1 MEKDQRIRL
10 IKNKINRK
18 ILYSKSIGALNSKG
32 KYIIQLDQDDLF
44 IRDDVFDLLY
54 NEAENSSL
62 DLVQISDI
70 VRNQILF
77 DNLTRINCMIPLKNE
92 SYITQ
97 PELKYTLFT
106 NDYNYLLWC
115 LLIKGDI
122 YKKAIYGLWPVI
134 INYQIKFQEDY
145 IITFMIVIL
154 SKNYKYLNYISLIH
168 LFHSNSTSANFI
180 RKNEYHLSLLF
191 CGYIIYD
198 YYIKY
203 NPKDIII
210 LFNYL
215 NFFSKHFKTSKIRFP
230 KLFKHILNIILKSKF
245 LSDKYKIFLKKEFQI
260 SDLKH
265 NNSKIIPK
273 LKCINNST
281 FFNKKVEK
289 NDNKIIFSIIIVCT
303 EYQYLENII
312 DSIQIQSFI
321 YFEIILIYDNND
333 IINLN
338 LIKNYIKKYQNIKLI
353 SNEEIQG
360 FVYSFSKGIE
370 TSKGEYIWLL
380 RPNYILS
387 GKEILSKLY
396 NIVKK
401 DKSIDILE
409 FNLLI
414 NDEIVDNNSLNIYKC
429 HHFKSE
435 FNFDGIKYNMNY
447 SEIDLKEDLLINK
460 LIKSN
465 LFKKIINK
473 FNLTNINRKI
483 FNYYNS
489 IFLFAIE
496 SEKNIFKSSDII
508 GVIQKNEDIL
518 NNNYYI
524 INNKNQRIQDS
535 IFFINFL
542 FENANNT
549 TKDKE
554 FVLNKF
560 FNIMSIVFNKFN
572 RLSDESL
579 LLYEKFI
586 KCKYISLIN
595 KNILKFYYKSLI
607 N

>member
-1 MEKDQRIRL
+1 M
-10 IKNKINRK
+10 
-18 ILYSKSIGALNSKG
+18 
-32 KYIIQLDQDDLF
+32 
-44 IRDDVFDLLY
+44 
-54 NEAENSSL
+54 
-62 DLVQISDI
+62 
-70 VRNQILF
+70 
-77 DNLTRINCMIPLKNE
+77 
-92 SYITQ
+92 
-97 PELKYTLFT
+97 
-106 NDYNYLLWC
+106 
-115 LLIKGDI
+115 
-122 YKKAIYGLWPVI
+122 
-134 INYQIKFQEDY
+134 
-145 IITFMIVIL
+145 
-154 SKNYKYLNYISLIH
+154 
-168 LFHSNSTSANFI
+168 
-180 RKNEYHLSLLF
+180 
-191 CGYIIYD
+191 
-198 YYIKY
+198 
-203 NPKDIII
+203 
-210 LFNYL
+210 
-215 NFFSKHFKTSKIRFP
+215 
-230 KLFKHILNIILKSKF
+230 
-245 LSDKYKIFLKKEFQI
+245 
-260 SDLKH
+260 
-265 NNSKIIPK
+265 
-273 LKCINNST
+273 
-281 FFNKKVEK
+281 
-289 NDNKIIFSIIIVCT
+289 
-303 EYQYLENII
+303 
-312 DSIQIQSFI
+312 
-321 YFEIILIYDNND
+321 
-333 IINLN
+333 
-338 LIKNYIKKYQNIKLI
+338 
-353 SNEEIQG
+353 
-360 FVYSFSKGIE
+360 YSFSKGIE
-370 TSKGEYIWLL
+370 TSKGEYIWLV

-387 GKEILSKLY
+387 GKEVLSKLY

-414 NDEIVDNNSLNIYKC
+414 NDEIIDNNILNIYKC

-473 FNLTNINRKI
+473 FNLTKINRKI

-572 RLSDESL
+572 RLSNESL